1 MASTASLPDTASDI
15 APRQLLLFR
24 LADHI
29 GGIELAIVREILPP
43 PPATRLP
50 GAPSY
55 VRGLINV
62 RGTVITVIDLVARLY
77 GRPARPDGPIMLIE
91 HTNRAIGVA
100 VDEVIEVQPLPPE
113 GWQTPIGDLL
123 PGGIVYA
130 MGEIDSQTVLLL
142 DIPGLLTNVLV

>member
-1 MASTASLPDTASDI
+1 
-15 APRQLLLFR
+15 
-24 LADHI
+24 
-29 GGIELAIVREILPP
+29 VREILPP
-43 PPATRLP
+43 SPATRLP

-62 RGTVITVIDLVARLY
+62 RGTVITVIDLVARLVD
-77 GRPARPDGPIMLIE
+77 RPARPDGPVMLIE
-91 HTNRAIGVA
+91 HQNRLIGVA
-100 VDEVIEVQPLPPE
+100 VDEVIEVQPLPPD

-142 DIPGLLTNVLV
+142 DIRAMLTNVLV

>member
-1 MASTASLPDTASDI
+1 LASTASLPDI

-24 LADHI
+24 LADRI
-29 GGIELAIVREILPP
+29 GGIELEIVREILPP

-50 GAPSY
+50 GAPPY

-62 RGTVITVIDLVARLY
+62 RGTVITVIDLVARLFD
-77 GRPARPDGPIMLIE
+77 RPARPEGPVMLIE
-91 HTNRAIGVA
+91 HQNKVIGVA
-100 VDEVIEVQPLPPE
+100 VDEVIEVQPVPPHD
-113 GWQTPIGDLL
+113 WQTPISDLL

-142 DIPGLLTNVLV
+142 DIRGLLTNVLA

>member
-1 MASTASLPDTASDI
+1 LASTASRPDPASDI
-15 APRQLLLFR
+15 APRQLLLFKLGDR
-24 LADHI
+24 I
-29 GGIELAIVREILPP
+29 GGIELEIVREILPP
-43 PPATRLP
+43 SPATRLP

-62 RGTVITVIDLVARLY
+62 RGTVITVIDLVARLV
-77 GRPARPDGPIMLIE
+77 GRPARPDGPVMLIE
-91 HTNRAIGVA
+91 HQNRLIGVA
-100 VDEVIEVQPLPPE
+100 VDEVIEVQPLPPD

-142 DIPGLLTNVLV
+142 DIRALLTNVLV

>member
-1 MASTASLPDTASDI
+1 MASTASLPDTI
-15 APRQLLLFR
+15 PRQLLLFR
-24 LADHI
+24 LADRI
-29 GGIELAIVREILPP
+29 GGIELELVREILPP

-50 GAPSY
+50 GAPAY
-55 VRGLINV
+55 VRGLVNV

-77 GRPARPDGPIMLIE
+77 ERPARPEGPIMLIE
-91 HTNRAIGVA
+91 HRNGVIGVA
-100 VDEVIEVQPLPPE
+100 VDEVIEVTPLPPD

-142 DIPGLLTNVLV
+142 DIRALLTNVLV

>member
-1 MASTASLPDTASDI
+1 LASTASQPDI

-29 GGIELAIVREILPP
+29 GGIELEIVREILPP

-50 GAPSY
+50 GAPRY

-77 GRPARPDGPIMLIE
+77 DRPARPDGPVMLIE
-91 HTNRAIGVA
+91 HQNRVIGVA
-100 VDEVIEVQPLPPE
+100 VDEVIEVQPVPPE
-113 GWQTPIGDLL
+113 GWQTPIGDFL

>member
-1 MASTASLPDTASDI
+1 MASTASLPDTPFDI

-24 LADHI
+24 LADRI
-29 GGIELAIVREILPP
+29 GGIELEIVREILPP
-43 PPATRLP
+43 SPATRLP

-62 RGTVITVIDLVARLY
+62 RGTVITVVDLVARLSD
-77 GRPARPDGPIMLIE
+77 RPARPEGPIMLVE
-91 HTNRAIGVA
+91 HEGKVIGLA
-100 VDEVIEVQPLPPE
+100 VDEVIEVQPIPPD

-130 MGEIDSQTVLLL
+130 MGEIDSQIVLLL
-142 DIPGLLTNVLV
+142 DIRGLLTNVLV

>member
-1 MASTASLPDTASDI
+1 LASTASLPDI

-29 GGIELAIVREILPP
+29 GGIELEIVREILPP
-43 PPATRLP
+43 PRATRLP
-50 GAPSY
+50 GAPRY

-62 RGTVITVIDLVARLY
+62 RGTVITVVDLVARLY
-77 GRPARPDGPIMLIE
+77 NRPARPDGAIMLIE
-91 HTNRAIGVA
+91 HQNRVVGVA
-100 VDEVIEVQPLPPE
+100 VDEVIEVRSLPPE

-130 MGEIDSQTVLLL
+130 MGEFDSQTVLLL
-142 DIPGLLTNVLV
+142 DIPGLLTNVFV